1 MNGGKNCL
9 VCDRHFMICTCF
21 AIPAVTVSK
30 AQARE
35 MFPPA
40 PKPVLTQAMIEAAD
54 DMMRSAPIYGP
65 LYVPNEEWRQ
75 AVLSEFGGMSVEV
88 LPRVGAFVKAGDDRF
103 GVATIDA
110 LNPALYC
117 PGCTQ
122 PLARC
127 DCGGPTPPARD
138 ALEPGMCEA
147 VAGMLL
153 MELDDADDQA
163 EIERIN
169 TRQPLA
175 PVRLTPFGAEPWDMD
190 AGAAA

>member
-35 MFPPA
+35 MFPPLLS
-40 PKPVLTQAMIEAAD
+40 PLMVEAAD
-54 DMMRSAPIYGP
+54 DMMRSGP
-65 LYVPNEEWRQ
+65 
-75 AVLSEFGGMSVEV
+75 
-88 LPRVGAFVKAGDDRF
+88 
-103 GVATIDA
+103 A